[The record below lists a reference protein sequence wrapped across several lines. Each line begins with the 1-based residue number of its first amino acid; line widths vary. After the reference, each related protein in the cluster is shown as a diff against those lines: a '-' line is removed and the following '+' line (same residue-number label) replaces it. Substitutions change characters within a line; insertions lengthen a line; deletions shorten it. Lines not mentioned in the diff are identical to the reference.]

1 MVNIFFYV
9 KISCTNETHKKS
21 TYRISAYI
29 CSNISK
35 MIVPLNLP
43 QAKLKLTREQGQL
56 HVWCVVRKKKLVL
69 TPEEWV
75 RQHVIHFLISEK
87 NVPLGLIASELSI
100 QIHQLNRRSDVVVFG
115 TDQHPK
121 LVVECKAPEIAL
133 TDKTMHQIAHY
144 NLKLNVD
151 YLWITNGIQHGIFK
165 INRSE
170 NTLEQLAELPT
181 FETFARQP
189 I

>member
-1 MVNIFFYV
+1 MLKF
-9 KISCTNETHKKS
+9 SCLKKPHKKS
-21 TYRISAYI
+21 KSQISSYI
-29 CSNISK
+29 CSNIST

-56 HVWCVVRKKKLVL
+56 LVWCVVRKKKLVL

-75 RQHVIHFLISEK
+75 RQHVIHFLMSEK

-115 TDQHPK
+115 KDQHPK
-121 LVVECKAPEIAL
+121 LVVECKAPEVAL
-133 TDKTMHQIAHY
+133 SDNTMHQIAHY

-165 INRSE
+165 INRTE
-170 NTLEQLAELPT
+170 NVLEQLDELPP
-181 FETFARQP
+181 FETFARQS